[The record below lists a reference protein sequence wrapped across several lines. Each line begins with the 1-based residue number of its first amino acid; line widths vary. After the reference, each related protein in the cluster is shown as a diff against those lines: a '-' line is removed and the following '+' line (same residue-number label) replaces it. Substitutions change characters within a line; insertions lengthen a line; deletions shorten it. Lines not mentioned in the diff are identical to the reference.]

1 MAYAEVS
8 DLEARLGRELTTDE
22 QARAEVLLGDASAML
37 DALMGDAAAEK
48 PDLLCMVNC
57 NMVIRVMGIDSAES
71 CRFRIKMESSA
82 YGVDSMSITAG
93 PYAQTW
99 NYNAPS
105 GDMYLTKSEKLMLGL
120 YGGYIGTIRPM
131 MAGDH
136 DD

>member
-71 CRFRIKMESSA
+71 
-82 YGVDSMSITAG
+82 YGVDSITAG